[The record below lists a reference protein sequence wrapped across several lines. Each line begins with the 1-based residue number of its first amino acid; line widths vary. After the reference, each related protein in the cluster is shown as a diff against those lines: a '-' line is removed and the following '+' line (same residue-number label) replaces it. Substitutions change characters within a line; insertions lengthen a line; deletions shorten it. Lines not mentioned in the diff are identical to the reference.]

1 MSSTTNNTPIF
12 TTNINEN
19 NLVSNEQSYDDLIGY
34 CALRKQFLRIIP
46 NCYTEIKKQNYK
58 IKRQNI
64 SSIEEYKKLKEEIS
78 LIQESIELLKESK
91 QKKLKEIEDLRTLMR
106 KVGNKQCSK
115 EDKKQIN
122 IINNNINNYCSR
134 EKVIKDQGFRCKE
147 RKGSNGFKV
156 SSDEGLS
163 MAPTTSGLSSGKDED
178 LGGEDAGQP
187 NKYNGF
193 NNSSNSSSGSWC
205 FNCDNECNRKVIQN
219 GNEKETVLPTLPTIP
234 TMSGMPI
241 SN

>member
-1 MSSTTNNTPIF
+1 MSSNTKNTLIFDNNTK
-12 TTNINEN
+12 EN

-34 CALRKQFLRIIP
+34 CALRKQFSRIIP
-46 NCYTEIKKQNYK
+46 SYYTEIQKQDYK
-58 IKRQNI
+58 IKRKNI

-122 IINNNINNYCSR
+122 IIINNNYSSK
-134 EKVIKDQGFRCKE
+134 EKVTKDQGFSCKE

-163 MAPTTSGLSSGKDED
+163 LAPTTSGLSSGKDED

-187 NKYNGF
+187 NKYNGS

-205 FNCDNECNRKVIQN
+205 FACDNDCNRKVMQN
-219 GNEKETVLPTLPTIP
+219 GNEKEKVLPTLPAIP
-234 TMSGMPI
+234 TRSEIPI

>member
-1 MSSTTNNTPIF
+1 MSSNTKNTLIFDNNTK
-12 TTNINEN
+12 EN

-34 CALRKQFLRIIP
+34 CALRKQFSRIIP
-46 NCYTEIKKQNYK
+46 SYYTEIQKQDYK
-58 IKRQNI
+58 IKRKNI

-122 IINNNINNYCSR
+122 IIINNNYSSK
-134 EKVIKDQGFRCKE
+134 EKVTKDQGFRCKE

-205 FNCDNECNRKVIQN
+205 FNCDNDCNRKVIQN

>member
-1 MSSTTNNTPIF
+1 MSSNTKNTLIFDNNTK
-12 TTNINEN
+12 EN

-34 CALRKQFLRIIP
+34 CALRKQFSRIIP
-46 NCYTEIKKQNYK
+46 SYYTEIQKQDYK
-58 IKRQNI
+58 IKRKNI

-78 LIQESIELLKESK
+78 LIQESIEVLKETK

-122 IINNNINNYCSR
+122 IIINNNYSSK
-134 EKVIKDQGFRCKE
+134 EKVTKDQGYRCNE

-163 MAPTTSGLSSGKDED
+163 LAPTTSGLSSGKDED

-187 NKYNGF
+187 NKYNGS

-205 FNCDNECNRKVIQN
+205 FACDNDCNRKVMQN
-219 GNEKETVLPTLPTIP
+219 GNEKETVLPTLPAIP
-234 TMSGMPI
+234 TRSEIPI

>member
-1 MSSTTNNTPIF
+1 MSSNTKNTLIFDNNTK
-12 TTNINEN
+12 EN

-34 CALRKQFLRIIP
+34 CALRKQFSRIIP
-46 NCYTEIKKQNYK
+46 SYYTEIQKQDYK
-58 IKRQNI
+58 IKRKNI

-78 LIQESIELLKESK
+78 LIQESIEVLKETK

-122 IINNNINNYCSR
+122 IIINNNYSSK
-134 EKVIKDQGFRCKE
+134 EKVTKDQGFRCKE

-187 NKYNGF
+187 NKYNGS

-205 FNCDNECNRKVIQN
+205 FACDNDCNRKVMQN
-219 GNEKETVLPTLPTIP
+219 GNEKEKVLPTLPAIP
-234 TMSGMPI
+234 TRSEIPI

>member
-12 TTNINEN
+12 TTNTNEN

-34 CALRKQFLRIIP
+34 CALRKQFSRIIP
-46 NCYTEIKKQNYK
+46 SYYTEIQKQDYK
-58 IKRQNI
+58 IKRKNI

-78 LIQESIELLKESK
+78 LIQESIEVLKETK

-122 IINNNINNYCSR
+122 IIINNNYSSK
-134 EKVIKDQGFRCKE
+134 EKVTKDQGFRCKE

-163 MAPTTSGLSSGKDED
+163 LAPTTSGLSSGKDED

-187 NKYNGF
+187 NKYNGS

-205 FNCDNECNRKVIQN
+205 FACDNDCNRKVMQN
-219 GNEKETVLPTLPTIP
+219 GNEKETVLPTLPAIP
-234 TMSGMPI
+234 TRSEIPI

>member
-1 MSSTTNNTPIF
+1 MSSNTKNTLIFDNNTK
-12 TTNINEN
+12 EN

-34 CALRKQFLRIIP
+34 CALRKQFSRIIP
-46 NCYTEIKKQNYK
+46 SYYTEIQKQDYK
-58 IKRQNI
+58 IKRKNI

-122 IINNNINNYCSR
+122 IIINNNYSSK
-134 EKVIKDQGFRCKE
+134 EKVTKDQGYRCNE

-163 MAPTTSGLSSGKDED
+163 LAPTTSGLSSGKDED

-187 NKYNGF
+187 NKYNGS

-205 FNCDNECNRKVIQN
+205 FACDNDSNRKVMQN
-219 GNEKETVLPTLPTIP
+219 GNEKETVLPTLPAIP
-234 TMSGMPI
+234 TRSEIPI